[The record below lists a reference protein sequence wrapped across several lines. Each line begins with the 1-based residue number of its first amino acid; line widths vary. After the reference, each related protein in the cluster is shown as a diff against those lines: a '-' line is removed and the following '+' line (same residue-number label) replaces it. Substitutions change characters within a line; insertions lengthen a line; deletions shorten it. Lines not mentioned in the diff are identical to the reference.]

1 MATGKS
7 KKKKKGWFLT
17 VVVVLLVLIVA
28 LFAAVQIFFPAEKV
42 KAEIIKRGSAALGRT
57 VELDD
62 VSLSIFPRLTLDL
75 KGLRIYNP
83 SGFPG
88 TDFVSVDRLACGL
101 KLMPLL
107 RKQFIFNHINVDH
120 PVIHLRK
127 TADGRNNFTFKV
139 SSAAVGAQTA
149 SPVPVGDSLTAKEAA
164 LSAFAFDWAEISAAD
179 IVYQDD
185 STETTITVTNA
196 GLETRME
203 LLDGGKT
210 GKMTGTLKVPAVSAT
225 MLPKNLPLALELG
238 YNADIDFAAADLTLK
253 NTVLKVNGIPFE
265 VEATV
270 RDLMNPKSLF
280 ARLKASGVSLE
291 PLAAYIPKTPKFD
304 PAKLRLGGTLDGEV
318 EIRREFATGLKP
330 YMGGKLQFKN
340 LNLGYANVANRVDFQ
355 TLSVAF
361 TADSVSI
368 ASQGGQL
375 ADGPFDVSGTVSNW
389 KDLLYTIRIKGRY
402 SLDGLAAFLDPAT
415 NPEIS
420 GLLTYDLT
428 VAGQKSRYAESKIT
442 GTLAADKVFFNT
454 NKLSAPLQRL
464 DLNLSFAPNTAR
476 VNALYL
482 EYPGVR
488 MNLSGELRNGLAHL
502 LAPKKNYP
510 RPYFDFAASAPM
522 VNYDVLFPTPSD
534 SALAAAKAD
543 TLPPIFIPDVE
554 AGGTARVDT
563 LIYAGVEITDIS
575 TDVAYKDGVIT
586 YGNGKGRVYTGSVAS
601 EGSVD
606 FNDFRNPHVKCTVE
620 GKDIEANDFMTRFTG
635 LGGHLY
641 GKLNLKGSID
651 GRGSEMPDFV
661 RSLTAD
667 GAVAM
672 TEGKLVNIELVNAM
686 AKQFGFKT
694 FQEEQ
699 IKDLAGLV
707 KIRDGKL
714 VLEGTQLISSLGDW
728 NLDGGVAFLDKTL
741 DLNVGVYLSKDAA
754 KGLNLMGGLLQDDQG
769 RVRINFK
776 LGGSYDKPTI
786 SNISTDNSQVKKK
799 AQDAVKKEASKLI
812 QDLLHKK

>member
-1 MATGKS
+1 MAAGKS
-7 KKKKKGWFLT
+7 KKKKKGWFLKL
-17 VVVVLLVLIVA
+17 VLILIVLIVA
-28 LFAAVQIFFPAEKV
+28 AFAAVQIFFPAEKV

-88 TDFVSVDRLACGL
+88 TKFVSVDRLACGL

-127 TADGRNNFTFKV
+127 TADGRNNFTFQV
-139 SSAAVGAQTA
+139 SSAAVGATAA
-149 SPVPVGDSLTAKEAA
+149 SPVPVGDSITAKEAA

-185 STETTITVTNA
+185 STETTITISNA

-203 LLDGGKT
+203 LLDGGKI
-210 GKMTGTLKVPAVSAT
+210 GKMTGTLKVPSVSAT

-238 YNADIDFAAADLTLK
+238 YNADIDFTAADLTLK

-270 RDLMNPKSLF
+270 RNLMNPKSLF

-291 PLAAYIPKTPKFD
+291 PLAAYIPKTAKFD
-304 PAKLRLGGTLDGEV
+304 PSKLRLGGTLDGEV
-318 EIRREFATGLKP
+318 EIRSEFTTGLKP
-330 YMGGKLQFKN
+330 YLGGNLQFKN
-340 LNLGYANVANRVDFQ
+340 LNLGYVNVSNRVDFQ

-368 ASQGGQL
+368 TSQGGQL
-375 ADGPFDVSGTVSNW
+375 AEGPFAISGTVSNW
-389 KDLLYTIRIKGRY
+389 KDLWYDIRIQGRY
-402 SLDGLAAFLDPAT
+402 SLGGLIPFLDPAT
-415 NPEIS
+415 NPEVS

-442 GTLAADKVFFNT
+442 GTLAAEKVFFNT

-464 DLNLSFAPNTAR
+464 DLNLSFAPTTAR
-476 VNALYL
+476 VNSLYL

-488 MNLSGELRNGLAHL
+488 MNLTGELRNGLAHL

-510 RPYFDFAASAPM
+510 RPYFDFSASAPM

-534 SALAAAKAD
+534 SALAAARAD
-543 TLPPIFIPDVE
+543 TLPPLFIPDIE
-554 AGGTARVDT
+554 AAGTARVDT
-563 LIYAGVEITDIS
+563 LIYAGVEVTNITSDI
-575 TDVAYKDGVIT
+575 AYKDGIIT
-586 YGNGKGRVYTGSVAS
+586 YGNGKGNVYTGSVAS
-601 EGSVD
+601 EGTVD
-606 FNDFRNPHVKCTVE
+606 FNDFRNPRVKCTVE
-620 GKDIEANDFMTRFTG
+620 GTNIEANDFMTRFTG

-641 GKLNLKGSID
+641 GKLNLKGNID
-651 GRGSEMPDFV
+651 GRGSELPDFI
-661 RSLTAD
+661 RTLTAD

-672 TEGKLVNIELVNAM
+672 SEGKLVNIDLVKAA

-694 FQEEQ
+694 FEEEA
-699 IKDLAGLV
+699 IRDLVGLV

-714 VLEGTQLISSLGDW
+714 VVEGTQLVSNLGDW
-728 NLDGGVAFLDKTL
+728 NLDGGVAFIDKTL
-741 DLNVGVYLSKDAA
+741 DLNVGLYLSADAA

-769 RVRINFK
+769 RVKVNFR
-776 LGGSYDKPTI
+776 LSGSYDKPVI
-786 SNISTDNSQVKKK
+786 SNLSTDNSQVKKK